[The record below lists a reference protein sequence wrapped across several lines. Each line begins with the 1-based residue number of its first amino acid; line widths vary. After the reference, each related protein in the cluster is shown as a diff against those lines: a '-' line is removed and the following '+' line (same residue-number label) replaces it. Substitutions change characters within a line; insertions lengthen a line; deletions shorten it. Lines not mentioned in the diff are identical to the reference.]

1 MKLGLLGPKGTFSD
15 VAREIYEKKVG
26 TTFETY
32 YFQSLN
38 SVFSN
43 YLDMD
48 LLIVPIENTL
58 DGHVVQSLDEMLD
71 KKLYFP
77 SWVFVGLDNMKP
89 KLYPFRSIIFNM
101 SFNSPFLSS

>member
-15 VAREIYEKKVG
+15 MAREIYEKKVG
-26 TTFETY
+26 TTFETH

-58 DGHVVQSLDEMLD
+58 DGHVVQCLDEMLD
-71 KKLYFP
+71 KKLY
-77 SWVFVGLDNMKP
+77 
-89 KLYPFRSIIFNM
+89 IIDELNVDVRF
-101 SFNSPFLSS
+101 